1 MDFQAIAVDGY
12 PVDAQLT
19 DIGTVGPET
28 AHLARI
34 YLGTP
39 RALIWR
45 HPSPDWRLFVL
56 LVPLASRL
64 SLMRNPIFAALV
76 RDWGLS
82 VRFVG
87 IDTSQR
93 LFDFRRLLSDS
104 TLKKLVDAL
113 TVWLARMPLPGER
126 GHAAGPYAQAL
137 PTTASAA
144 LHANEALDVL
154 FAALADSML
163 TALES
168 RRPDWPQHVARA
180 HRLET
185 GSPDSLFDRAARYPD
200 FMASLRAALKT
211 DTVDTAFYGRALRA
225 IDLREES
232 AERRIANLIEATL
245 DAQVLDTLRRL
256 KTGLHLGCY
265 NWLADSPRHAGQR
278 AYALARLPMFAQ
290 FFADTLAGG
299 SAACT
304 QLTASGAPLRD
315 AAALPEL
322 AHAIDSGQD
331 RAIVAALAQQFRV
344 SDNTLRSLWRAPPDG
359 LGIPSGWHLRH
370 ILQRLDA
377 LPARAWPQH
386 AEGWREFAERA
397 VPAQ

>member
-12 PVDAQLT
+12 PVDEQLI

-45 HPSPDWRLFVL
+45 NPSPDWRLFVL

-126 GHAAGPYAQAL
+126 GNAAGPFAQAL
-137 PTTASAA
+137 PAAASAA
-144 LHANEALDVL
+144 MHANEALDVL

-168 RRPDWPQHVARA
+168 RRPDWPLHVART

-185 GSPDSLFDRAARYPD
+185 GAPDSLFDRTARYPD
-200 FMASLRAALKT
+200 FMASLRAALKN
-211 DTVDTAFYGRALRA
+211 DTIDTAFYGRVLRA
-225 IDLREES
+225 VDLREES
-232 AERRIANLIEATL
+232 AERRIANLVEATL
-245 DAQVLDTLRRL
+245 DVQVLDVLRRL
-256 KTGLHLGCY
+256 KTGMHLGCY

-290 FFADTLAGG
+290 FFADALAGG
-299 SAACT
+299 QAACDT
-304 QLTASGAPLRD
+304 SS
-315 AAALPEL
+315 LPAGGPQPAQGLSDL
-322 AHAIDSGQD
+322 ARAIDSGQD
-331 RAIVAALAQQFRV
+331 RAIVAAIAQQFRV
-344 SDNTLRSLWRAPPDG
+344 SDNTLRGLWRAPPDA

-386 AEGWREFAERA
+386 PEGWREFAERA